1 VTGGHTRGATY
12 IHIYASPYTVHVQ
25 VLCTAYMPL
34 GEASGVVCL
43 LVCLLPGLVSSVSFS
58 LVDVAVSAAIFGR

>member
-1 VTGGHTRGATY
+1 M
-12 IHIYASPYTVHVQ
+12 Q

-43 LVCLLPGLVSSVSFS
+43 LVCFLPGLVSSVSFS
-58 LVDVAVSAAIFGR
+58 LVDIAVSAAIFGR